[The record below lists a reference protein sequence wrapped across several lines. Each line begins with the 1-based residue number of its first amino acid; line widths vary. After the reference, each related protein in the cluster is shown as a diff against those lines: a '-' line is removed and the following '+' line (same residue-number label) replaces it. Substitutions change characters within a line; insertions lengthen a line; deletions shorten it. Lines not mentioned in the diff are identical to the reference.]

1 MVKVQNKLVEILNIG
16 KLFSVIG
23 GSMGG
28 MQALEWARAHMVIRY
43 IL

>member
-1 MVKVQNKLVEILNIG
+1 MVSAQVHLLDSLGIK

-28 MQALEWARAHMVIRY
+28 MQALQFCTLISRT
-43 IL
+43 